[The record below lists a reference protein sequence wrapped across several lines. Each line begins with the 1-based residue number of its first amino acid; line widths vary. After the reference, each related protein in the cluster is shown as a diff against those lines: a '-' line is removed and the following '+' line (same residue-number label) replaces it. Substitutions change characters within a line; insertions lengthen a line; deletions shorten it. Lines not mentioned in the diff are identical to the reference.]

1 MPSHPSTTY
10 YKAIMMN
17 IFTSLLLIAGLV
29 ATIISA
35 SSVDVNITRHISGT
49 ADIDMASPTRRS
61 RRHRT
66 HTFTFIDPP
75 SATLDSII
83 IADIGGP
90 SATSPSFTIPEGT
103 SFSTSFRFASMPPT
117 LSTLEPTLIGEIH
130 LPSEPIT
137 TPIFT
142 LTFRTQVTTDLTFP
156 PGAPTDS
163 PFTLTI
169 GLATPTT
176 DIFKGHV
183 SVSRK
188 TTSLAASNT
197 PHPTNLSPSIKSYIR
212 DVVNHPQSQAQTQI
226 QNSSPQS
233 A

>member
-1 MPSHPSTTY
+1 
-10 YKAIMMN
+10 MMN

-35 SSVDVNITRHISGT
+35 TPVDLNITRHISETG
-49 ADIDMASPTRRS
+49 DIDMASPTRRTRRT

-66 HTFTFIDPP
+66 FTLTVPTPP
-75 SATLDSII
+75 SATLDPII

-90 SATSPSFTIPEGT
+90 PATSPSFTIPYGT
-103 SFSTSFRFASMPPT
+103 SFSTSFRFASMPPS

-130 LPSEPIT
+130 MPTVAIT

-142 LTFRTQVTTDLTFP
+142 FSTQVTTDLTFP
-156 PGAPTDS
+156 PGTPADS
-163 PFTLTI
+163 PFTFTI
-169 GLATPTT
+169 SLATPTT
-176 DIFKGHV
+176 NIFKGHV

-197 PHPTNLSPSIKSYIR
+197 PHPTNLAPSIKSYIR
-212 DVVNHPQSQAQTQI
+212 DVVNHPQIQAQTQI
-226 QNSSPQS
+226 QTSSPHS

>member
-1 MPSHPSTTY
+1 MPTS
-10 YKAIMMN
+10 MMN

-35 SSVDVNITRHISGT
+35 TPVDLNITRHISET
-49 ADIDMASPTRRS
+49 ADIDMASPTRRT

-66 HTFTFIDPP
+66 FTLTVPTPP
-75 SATLDSII
+75 SATLDPII
-83 IADIGGP
+83 IADVGGP
-90 SATSPSFTIPEGT
+90 SATSPSFTIPYGT
-103 SFSTSFRFASMPPT
+103 SFSTSFRFASMPPS
-117 LSTLEPTLIGEIH
+117 LSIPEPTLIGGIH
-130 LPSEPIT
+130 MPTVAIT

-142 LTFRTQVTTDLTFP
+142 FSTQVTTDLTFP

-163 PFTLTI
+163 PFAFTI
-169 GLATPTT
+169 SLATPTT
-176 DIFKGHV
+176 NIFKGHV

-188 TTSLAASNT
+188 TTTLAASNT

-226 QNSSPQS
+226 QNPSPQS